1 MIKKK
6 LVYYIKSIALKV
18 VSWIIVG
25 IGLLLIIQLIAFIR
39 MGEFLYAIIYGGVLI
54 VPVIL
59 LSVISKIK
67 ERKREEERK
76 NHKEYLRRIG
86 DEVKVDLEK
95 CKIIESKNIIHYD
108 RQDLSPFGIL
118 STDNRIGSTN
128 LTWSEQRI
136 NAIDAQLNP
145 EFMNERMHKEQC
157 WCVITATITYKGKK
171 QSISSKPISI
181 DNITLGIYLGIQKET
196 SVYINPKNR
205 KEYYFDLDF
214 LSRESV

>member
-59 LSVISKIK
+59 LSVVSYIK
-67 ERKREEERK
+67 DRRWEEERK
-76 NHKEYLRRIG
+76 NRKEYLLMIG
-86 DEVKVDLEK
+86 DEVRVDLEK
-95 CKIIESKNIIHYD
+95 CKITENKNVIYYD
-108 RQDLSPFGIL
+108 RQDLSPLGVL
-118 STDNRIGSTN
+118 RTDNRIGSTN

-136 NAIDAQLNP
+136 NAIDAKLNP
-145 EFMNERMHKEQC
+145 ELMNERMQKEQC
-157 WCVITATITYKGKK
+157 WCVIKATITYNGKK
-171 QSISSKPISI
+171 QSISSEPISI
-181 DNITLGIYLGIQKET
+181 DKITLGIYLGIQKET

>member
-86 DEVKVDLEK
+86 DEVRVDLEK
-95 CKIIESKNIIHYD
+95 CKITENKNVIYYD
-108 RQDLSPFGIL
+108 RQDLSPLGVL
-118 STDNRIGSTN
+118 RTDNRIGSTN

-136 NAIDAQLNP
+136 NAIDAKLNP
-145 EFMNERMHKEQC
+145 ELMNERMQKEQC
-157 WCVITATITYKGKK
+157 WCVIKATITYNGKK
-171 QSISSKPISI
+171 QSISSEPISI
-181 DNITLGIYLGIQKET
+181 DKITLGIYLGIQKET